1 MESELSEST
10 HYEEA
15 ACNNKNRGKLSECTT
30 LSLINLEGQG
40 ESFVGSLHDSCVL
53 CKCRL
58 LERSHIDASY
68 CHVQVSHWS
77 CASAVCKSRINASD
91 ESLPCSICGLVKIH
105 ANRVVIIEPF
115 LGKKSDVESLCLVPL
130 TETVGNIVV

>member
-1 MESELSEST
+1 MESKLSEST

-15 ACNNKNRGKLSECTT
+15 ACNNKDRGKLSECAT
-30 LSLINLEGQG
+30 LSLINLEGKG
-40 ESFVGSLHDSCVL
+40 ESLVSSLHDSCVL

-77 CASAVCKSRINASD
+77 CASAVRKSRINASD

-130 TETVGNIVV
+130 TETVSNIVV